1 MPRTIVL
8 DVLKFPAA
16 ASRVDIS
23 STIVNRFTAY
33 KVNAVQFVGNL
44 ARVTFSSASVR
55 VGDIDCVVRGG
66 GPRPQ
71 KVFVYGYP
79 VEGNSNLLTD
89 ALSRYGEVHDVRFR
103 RWS

>member
-1 MPRTIVL
+1 MPSTIVFN
-8 DVLKFPAA
+8 VSEVSAA

-23 STIVNRFTAY
+23 SAIVNRFTAY

-44 ARVTFSSASVR
+44 ARVTFSSASDRNAVMCFESVC
-55 VGDIDCVVRGG
+55 VGDVDCVVRGG

-89 ALSRYGEVHDVRFR
+89 A
-103 RWS
+103 